1 MKFDNLIN
9 EVLQQLELDFRNIP
23 AWAKELGDV
32 WDTVF
37 KQRYYPIKNM
47 SKGKQ
52 RDAAFKKFWLKVVS
66 TLGGKG
72 VSERKM
78 IDLGVPEYIF
88 NLHR

>member
-1 MKFDNLIN
+1 
-9 EVLQQLELDFRNIP
+9 
-23 AWAKELGDV
+23 
-32 WDTVF
+32 
-37 KQRYYPIKNM
+37 M

-52 RDAAFKKFWLKVVS
+52 RDVAFKKFWLKVVS
-66 TLGGKG
+66 TLGDKG

>member
-1 MKFDNLIN
+1 MKFNTLIN
-9 EVLQQLELDFRNIP
+9 EVLQQLEIDFRNIP

-32 WDTVF
+32 WGTTF

-66 TLGGKG
+66 TLEVKG
-72 VSERKM
+72 VSKRKM
-78 IDLGVPEYIF
+78 IDLGIPEYIF

>member
-1 MKFDNLIN
+1 MQFNCLIN

-23 AWAKELGDV
+23 AWARELGDA

-52 RDAAFKKFWLKVVS
+52 RDAAFKKFWLNVVS
-66 TLGGKG
+66 TLEVKG